1 MACSDHDLFQEKG
14 VGPGSKFFE
23 GVEALEAG
31 DGRDGSVGGGFVERL
46 NEKA

>member
-1 MACSDHDLFQEKG
+1 M
-14 VGPGSKFFE
+14 GPGSKFFE

-46 NEKA
+46 NDKAQSSPLWDAQDLL